1 MKATFFMLMLSV
13 LGIWVY
19 RFYLAIVS
27 KHREFFLETDTYPP
41 APQNSP
47 LVSILIPARNEERN
61 IGNCLESLCNLDY
74 PRYEVLVIDDRSTD
88 RTASIVQDFARRD
101 SRIRL
106 IRNQE
111 LKDSWTGKNYALFK
125 GQARARGQWLLFS
138 DADTV
143 HAPESLSQSLQFA
156 QGRGLEMI
164 TLLPNLIGESFW
176 EKLLQPIGGA
186 ILMISFPLH
195 KSNNPGSPV
204 AFANGQYILIA
215 RTLYDRIGTHEAL
228 KGCFLEDI
236 AMAKAA
242 KSLEAPTMVVPSP
255 NLYQTRMY
263 KNFREIWHGWSRI
276 YYYIFEKHFL
286 RLLTNIVGI
295 ILISL
300 LPVFALIVLAGS
312 WLWLGGLSSYSLS
325 LLGVAVAQIVV
336 MRLTVFRY
344 YRLSGCNPYYSI
356 LNPIGCVIM
365 IGILT
370 DSILKIFSKKGMTW
384 RGTTYAK

>member
-1 MKATFFMLMLSV
+1 MKATFLLLMLSV

-27 KHREFFLETDTYPP
+27 KHREFFLETDSYPP
-41 APQNSP
+41 APDNVP

-61 IGNCLESLCNLDY
+61 IGNCLESLRHLDY
-74 PRYEVLVIDDRSTD
+74 PHYEVIVIDDRSTD
-88 RTASIVQDFARRD
+88 GTAALVEGFSRKD

-111 LKDSWTGKNYALFK
+111 LKEGWTGKNYALFK
-125 GQARARGQWLLFS
+125 GQAQAQGKWLLFS
-138 DADTV
+138 DADTI

-156 QGRGLEMI
+156 QDRGIEMVS
-164 TLLPNLIGESFW
+164 LLPNLIGHSFW

-195 KSNNPGSPV
+195 KSNNPESPV
-204 AFANGQYILIA
+204 AFANGQYILIS
-215 RTLYDRIGTHEAL
+215 RSLYDRVGTHETL
-228 KGCFLEDI
+228 KGYFLEDI

-242 KSLEAPTMVVPSP
+242 KSLRAPMLVVPSP
-255 NLYQTRMY
+255 TLYQTRMY
-263 KNFREIWHGWSRI
+263 KNFKEIWHGWSRI
-276 YYYIFEKHFL
+276 YYYIYEKHFF

-295 ILISL
+295 FAISL
-300 LPVFALIVLAGS
+300 LPICALIGLAGT
-312 WLWLGGLSSYSLS
+312 WLWLGRLSGYALAI
-325 LLGVAVAQIVV
+325 LGVAIAQIGV

-356 LNPIGCVIM
+356 LNPIGCLIM
-365 IGILT
+365 MGILT